1 MNCRDAPRRVS
12 ACLCRKQI
20 LNIGSN
26 LTGFMLFLA
35 QNEPIIEEKPL
46 ILHRFKLVMMEISR
60 EILQY
65 LHYHPLSS
73 RDEIANGVAF
83 EGSDATMKRLIAAGV
98 QNGDIMVEGKGR
110 ATRYRLSNQAHL
122 LMPLNLD
129 TYFALDVDERQVQS
143 SYNFA
148 LIREQ
153 LPDVKLFSADEEAR
167 LRELQAEFRQHVN
180 EMTPNEYRKE
190 MERLG
195 IDLSWKSSQIEGNT
209 YSLLET
215 ERLLRESKT
224 ANGKTKEEAVML
236 LNHKDALRFVLDNPD
251 YLQPLSVSRIEDI
264 HQLLTKEL
272 SVDKGVRRR
281 RVGITGTN
289 YHPLDNEFQIR
300 EAMRDMCNLINGK
313 ESVFEK
319 ALLALVLLSYI
330 QAFTDGNKR
339 TARITSNAIL
349 IANGYCPLSF
359 RSVDSIDYK
368 KAMLIFY
375 EQNNLY
381 AFKQIFIEQFEFA
394 VREYF

>member
-1 MNCRDAPRRVS
+1 MDTA
-12 ACLCRKQI
+12 
-20 LNIGSN
+20 
-26 LTGFMLFLA
+26 
-35 QNEPIIEEKPL
+35 
-46 ILHRFKLVMMEISR
+46 R
-60 EILQY
+60 EILQF
-65 LHYHPLSS
+65 LHYNSSSS
-73 RDEIANGVAF
+73 RDEIAHGIGF
-83 EGSDATMKRLIAAGV
+83 EGSEATIKRLIATLV
-98 QNGDIMVEGKGR
+98 KNEDVVVEGKAR
-110 ATRYRLSNQAHL
+110 STRYSLSDQAHI

-129 TYFALDVDERQVQS
+129 TYFEQDVDDRKVQTS
-143 SYNFA
+143 FNFQ

-153 LPDVKLFSADEEAR
+153 LPSVSLFTSDELSHLEQ
-167 LRELQAEFRQHVN
+167 LQSEFRQHVD
-180 EMTPNEYRKE
+180 EMTHNEYNKE

-224 ANGKTKEEAVML
+224 AAGKTQEEATML
-236 LNHKDALRFVLDNPD
+236 LNHKYALRFILDNPD
-251 YLQPLSVSRIEDI
+251 YMYELSVRYIEDI
-264 HQLLTKEL
+264 HTLLTQNL
-272 SVDKGVRRR
+272 SVDRGIRHR

-289 YHPLDNEFQIR
+289 YRPLDNEFQIR
-300 EAMRDMCNLINGK
+300 EALNDTCVLINNK
-313 ESVFEK
+313 HNVFEK

-330 QAFTDGNKR
+330 QAFSDGNKR

-381 AFKQIFIEQFEFA
+381 AFKKIFIEQFEFA

>member
-1 MNCRDAPRRVS
+1 MD
-12 ACLCRKQI
+12 
-20 LNIGSN
+20 
-26 LTGFMLFLA
+26 
-35 QNEPIIEEKPL
+35 
-46 ILHRFKLVMMEISR
+46 ISR
-60 EILQY
+60 EILQF

-73 RDEIANGVAF
+73 RDDIAKGIDF
-83 EGSDATMKRLIAAGV
+83 DGSDATMKRMIASGV
-98 QNGDIMVEGKGR
+98 QDGSIVVEGKAR
-110 ATRYRLSNQAHL
+110 ATRYRLSDQAHL

-129 TYFALDVDERQVQS
+129 TYFSLDQDKRQVQTS
-143 SYNFA
+143 FNFD
-148 LIREQ
+148 LIRQQ
-153 LPDVKLFSADEEAR
+153 LPVVVLFTDDEME
-167 LRELQAEFRQHVN
+167 LLNELQAEFRQHIS
-180 EMTPNEYRKE
+180 EMTDNEYRKE

-224 ANGKTKEEAVML
+224 ADGKTKEEAVML

-251 YLQPLSVSRIEDI
+251 YLQHLTISHIEDI

-272 SVDKGVRRR
+272 SVDRGIRHR

-300 EAMRDMCNLINGK
+300 EALRDTCELINGK
-313 ESVFEK
+313 ENVFEK
-319 ALLALVLLSYI
+319 ALLTLVLLSYI
-330 QAFTDGNKR
+330 QAFSDGNKR

-381 AFKQIFIEQFEFA
+381 AFKKIFIEQFEFA

>member
-1 MNCRDAPRRVS
+1 MRIFAPIKE
-12 ACLCRKQI
+12 RKD
-20 LNIGSN
+20 
-26 LTGFMLFLA
+26 MD
-35 QNEPIIEEKPL
+35 
-46 ILHRFKLVMMEISR
+46 ISR
-60 EILQY
+60 ERSDLASAVQARLQTAEREDIRRSQILQF

-73 RDEIANGVAF
+73 RDEIARGTAF
-83 EGSDATMKRLIAAGV
+83 EGSDATMKRLLATAV
-98 QNGDIMVEGKGR
+98 AKGDVVVEGKAR
-110 ATRYRLSNQAHL
+110 ATRYRLSDQAHL

-129 TYFALDVDERQVQS
+129 TYFAQDVDEREVQTS
-143 SYNFA
+143 FNFD
-148 LIREQ
+148 LIRQQ
-153 LPDVKLFSADEEAR
+153 LPAVHLFTDEEMEHLNA
-167 LRELQAEFRQHVN
+167 LQAEFRQHVS
-180 EMTPNEYRKE
+180 EMTENEYRKE

-224 ANGKTKEEAVML
+224 ADGKTKEEAVML

-251 YLQPLSVSRIEDI
+251 YLQQLTVSHIEDI

-272 SVDKGVRRR
+272 SVDRGIRHR

-300 EAMRDMCNLINGK
+300 EAMHDTCDLINSK
-313 ESVFEK
+313 ENVFEK
-319 ALLALVLLSYI
+319 ALLTLVLLSYI
-330 QAFTDGNKR
+330 QAFSDGNKR

-381 AFKQIFIEQFEFA
+381 AFKQIFIDQFDFA

>member
-1 MNCRDAPRRVS
+1 MD
-12 ACLCRKQI
+12 I
-20 LNIGSN
+20 
-26 LTGFMLFLA
+26 T
-35 QNEPIIEEKPL
+35 
-46 ILHRFKLVMMEISR
+46 R

-73 RDEIANGVAF
+73 RDEISKGIAF
-83 EGSDATMKRLIAAGV
+83 EGSDATLKRLIAAAI
-98 QNGDIMVEGKGR
+98 QDGDIDVEGKAR
-110 ATRYRLSNQAHL
+110 ATRYRLSSQAHL

-129 TYFALDVDERQVQS
+129 TYFAQDVDERQVQTS
-143 SYNFA
+143 FNFE

-153 LPDVKLFSADEEAR
+153 LPKVTLFTEDEMAH
-167 LRELQAEFRQHVN
+167 LQELQTEFRQHVD
-180 EMTPNEYRKE
+180 EMTDNEYRKE

-224 ANGKTKEEAVML
+224 ASGKTKEEAVML
-236 LNHKDALRFVLDNPD
+236 LNHKDTLRFILDNPD
-251 YLQPLSVSRIEDI
+251 YLQELTVSHIENI

-272 SVDKGVRRR
+272 SVDKGIRHR

-300 EAMRDMCNLINGK
+300 EALRDTCNLINGK
-313 ESVFEK
+313 ENIFEK
-319 ALLALVLLSYI
+319 ALLTLVLLSYI
-330 QAFTDGNKR
+330 QAFSDGNKR

-381 AFKQIFIEQFEFA
+381 AFKQIFKEQFEFA

>member
-1 MNCRDAPRRVS
+1 MDN
-12 ACLCRKQI
+12 
-20 LNIGSN
+20 
-26 LTGFMLFLA
+26 
-35 QNEPIIEEKPL
+35 
-46 ILHRFKLVMMEISR
+46 SR
-60 EILQY
+60 EILQF
-65 LHYHPLSS
+65 LHYNPQSS
-73 RDEIANGVAF
+73 REDIARGIGF
-83 EGSDATMKRLIAAGV
+83 EGSDATLKRLIAALV
-98 QNGDIMVEGKGR
+98 KNEDIVVEGKSR
-110 ATRYRLSNQAHL
+110 ATRYRLSNRAHL

-129 TYFALDVDERQVQS
+129 TYFSQDVDERMVQTS
-143 SYNFA
+143 FNFD

-153 LPDVKLFSADEEAR
+153 MPGVSLFSSEER
-167 LRELQAEFRQHVN
+167 VHLRNLQRIFRQHIA
-180 EMTPNEYRKE
+180 EMTPNEYNKE

-224 ANGKTKEEAVML
+224 ANGKTQEEATML
-236 LNHKDALRFVLDNPD
+236 LNHKYALRFILDNPD
-251 YLQPLSVSRIEDI
+251 YLQELTVSHIEDI
-264 HQLLTKEL
+264 HSLLTKGL
-272 SVDKGVRRR
+272 SVDKGIRHR

-300 EAMRDMCNLINGK
+300 EAMHDTCDLINSK
-313 ESVFEK
+313 EDVFEK
-319 ALLALVLLSYI
+319 ALLALGLLSYI
-330 QAFTDGNKR
+330 QAFSDGNKR

>member
-1 MNCRDAPRRVS
+1 MV
-12 ACLCRKQI
+12 
-20 LNIGSN
+20 
-26 LTGFMLFLA
+26 
-35 QNEPIIEEKPL
+35 
-46 ILHRFKLVMMEISR
+46 VSR
-60 EILQY
+60 EILQF
-65 LHYHPLSS
+65 LHYNPLSS
-73 RDEIANGVAF
+73 RDEIAKGTAF
-83 EGSDATMKRLIAAGV
+83 EGSDATLKRLIAALV
-98 QNGDIMVEGKGR
+98 KNEDIVVEGKAR
-110 ATRYRLSNQAHL
+110 ATRYRLSDQAHL

-129 TYFALDVDERQVQS
+129 TYFAQDVDERKVQTTF
-143 SYNFA
+143 NFQ

-153 LPDVKLFSADEEAR
+153 LPNISLFTEEEKAH
-167 LRELQAEFRQHVN
+167 LQMLQKEFRQHVD
-180 EMTPNEYRKE
+180 EMTENEYNKE

-224 ANGKTKEEAVML
+224 ADGKTKDEAVML
-236 LNHKDALRFVLDNPD
+236 LNHKYALRFILDNPD
-251 YLQPLSVSRIEDI
+251 YLQELTVSHIEDI
-264 HQLLTKEL
+264 HTLLTKDL
-272 SVDKGVRRR
+272 SVDKGIRHR

-300 EAMRDMCNLINGK
+300 EAMRGSCELINSK
-313 ESVFEK
+313 SDVFEK
-319 ALLALVLLSYI
+319 ALLTLVLLSYI
-330 QAFTDGNKR
+330 QAFSDGNKR

>member
-1 MNCRDAPRRVS
+1 MD
-12 ACLCRKQI
+12 
-20 LNIGSN
+20 
-26 LTGFMLFLA
+26 
-35 QNEPIIEEKPL
+35 
-46 ILHRFKLVMMEISR
+46 ISR

-65 LHYHPLSS
+65 LHYHPQSS
-73 RDEIANGVAF
+73 RDEIAKGTAF
-83 EGSDATMKRLIAAGV
+83 SGSDATIKRIIAAGV
-98 QNGDIMVEGKGR
+98 QKGDIIVEGKAR
-110 ATRYRLSNQAHL
+110 ATRYCLSSQAHL
-122 LMPLNLD
+122 LMPLDLD
-129 TYFALDVDERQVQS
+129 TYFALDVDDRQVQTS
-143 SYNFA
+143 FNFN

-153 LPDVKLFSADEEAR
+153 LPAVRLFTDDEMEH
-167 LRELQAEFRQHVN
+167 LQELQTEFHRHIS
-180 EMTPNEYRKE
+180 EMTDNEYRKE

-224 ANGKTKEEAVML
+224 ADGKTKEEAVML
-236 LNHKDALRFVLDNPD
+236 LNHKDALRFILDNPD
-251 YLQPLSVSRIEDI
+251 YLQTLTVSHIEDI

-272 SVDKGVRRR
+272 SVDTGIRHR

-300 EAMRDMCNLINGK
+300 EALRDTCELINGK
-313 ESVFEK
+313 ENIFEK

-330 QAFTDGNKR
+330 QAFSDGNKR

-375 EQNNLY
+375 EQNNIC

-394 VREYF
+394 VKEYF